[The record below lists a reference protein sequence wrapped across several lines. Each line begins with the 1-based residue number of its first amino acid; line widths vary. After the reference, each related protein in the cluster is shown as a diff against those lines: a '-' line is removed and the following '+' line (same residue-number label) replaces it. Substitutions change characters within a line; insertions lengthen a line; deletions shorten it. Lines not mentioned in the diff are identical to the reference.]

1 MTHMHWRPIKSK
13 RASER
18 ERDRK
23 RETEKAHDPC
33 DTKADI
39 SSLITLRNDCNES
52 E

>member
-1 MTHMHWRPIKSK
+1 MTHMHWGFTERG
-13 RASER
+13 R
-18 ERDRK
+18 ERD
-23 RETEKAHDPC
+23 TEKAHDPC